1 MVRGMTISTTVKQ
14 HKDVIALHCYIVL
27 AYVTCYSLGIHETV
41 IENIQNHKA
50 FALEKLIL
58 LCVVISIGIIVFSV
72 HTVKKLKNQI
82 ENQKKIGKELQTL
95 SLTDE
100 MTGLHNRRGFLVHLD
115 QLLKTSRRQ
124 DQGFYILYADLD
136 NLKTINDRLG
146 HKEGDI
152 AIAVIAD
159 ILKTNFRDADV
170 VSRIGGDE
178 FVVAPVG
185 KKGDNPE
192 HIARRLQKQ
201 LAIHNKKNN
210 SPYNLS
216 VSVGIAYYDPE
227 YPCSIDTLLASADE
241 LMYKQKVQKK
251 NVHIRCLESAA

>member
-1 MVRGMTISTTVKQ
+1 MVRGMTGSNICK
-14 HKDVIALHCYIVL
+14 HNKDVIALHCYIIF
-27 AYVTCYSLGIHETV
+27 AYVTCYSLGIAETV
-41 IENIQNHKA
+41 FEIIQKHKEL
-50 FALEKLIL
+50 ALDKLIL
-58 LCVVISIGIIVFSV
+58 LCVIISIGFIVFSV
-72 HTVKKLKNQI
+72 RTVKKLKNQI
-82 ENQKKIGKELQTL
+82 EKQKKIGKELQTL

-100 MTGLHNRRGFLVHLD
+100 MTGLHNRRGFLVHLN
-115 QLLKTSRRQ
+115 QLLKTSIRQ
-124 DQGFYILYADLD
+124 NQGFYILYADLD

-152 AIAVIAD
+152 AITVIAD

-201 LAIHNKKNN
+201 LTVHNKKNN

-216 VSVGIAYYDPE
+216 VSIGIAYYDPH
-227 YPCSIDTLLASADE
+227 YPCSIDTLIANADT
-241 LMYKQKVQKK
+241 LMYKQKLQKK
-251 NVHIRCLESAA
+251 NVDIRCLESAA